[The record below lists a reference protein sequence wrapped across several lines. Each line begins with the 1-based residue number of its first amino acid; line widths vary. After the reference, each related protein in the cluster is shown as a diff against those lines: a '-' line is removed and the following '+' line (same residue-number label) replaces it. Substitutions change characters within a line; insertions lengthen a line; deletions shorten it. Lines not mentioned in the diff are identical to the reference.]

1 VRLRANRTHAS
12 DLRGVARMAID
23 ATEGVAGIVE
33 RMHRTIQLRPLPLG
47 KAKADTTRGITGFV
61 YRRVR
66 GGMRLV
72 GHGIDATLAPLIA
85 LLPEGESTPA
95 RDAFLSA
102 VNGVF
107 GDYLARTDNPLALEM
122 ELRLA
127 GRRIEPGD
135 PSSAF
140 AAGPEAAPTGRLLL
154 LVHGLCMNDRQWTR
168 NGHDHGAALAAE
180 LGFTPLYLRYN
191 TGLRIA
197 ANGQALADLLET
209 VLRNWPRPV
218 QELAILGHSMGGLVA
233 RSACH
238 HARAAEHAWTKHLR
252 KLVFLGTPH
261 HGAPLERGGH
271 RLDFVMDLSPYSA
284 PFTQIGRMRS
294 AGIQDLRH
302 GSLTTDPDDFVPLP
316 EDVHCYAAAAT
327 LAEKRGVVAERL
339 LGDGLVPLD
348 SALGRH
354 ADPARTLALPKQRQ
368 WVGYGMGHLELLSR
382 PEVYAQLSR
391 WLRNHSQ
398 AGDALPQMG

>member
-1 VRLRANRTHAS
+1 MPAPNRTHFS
-12 DLRGVARMAID
+12 DLRGIARMAVD

-47 KAKADTTRGITGFV
+47 KAKAGPTRGITGFV

-72 GHGIDATLAPLIA
+72 GHGIDASLAPFAA
-85 LLPEGESTPA
+85 LLPEGETTPA
-95 RDAFLSA
+95 RDAFVSA
-102 VNGVF
+102 LNGVH
-107 GDYLARTDNPLALEM
+107 GDYLARTGNPLALQM
-122 ELRLA
+122 ELRLR
-127 GRRIEPGD
+127 GRRID
-135 PSSAF
+135 PENPWREF
-140 AAGPEAAPTGRLLL
+140 AAEAVAAPTGRLLL
-154 LVHGLCMNDRQWTR
+154 LVHGLCLNDRHWTR
-168 NGHDHGAALAAE
+168 NGHDHGAALADEA
-180 LGFTPLYLRYN
+180 GFTPLYLRYN

-197 ANGQALADLLET
+197 ANGRSLAVLLECL
-209 VLRNWPRPV
+209 LRHWPRPV
-218 QELAILGHSMGGLVA
+218 QELVILGHSMGGLVA

-238 HARAAEHAWTKHLR
+238 HGRAAEHGWLEHLR

-271 RLDFVMDLSPYSA
+271 RLDFLMGLSPYSA

-302 GSLTTDPDDFVPLP
+302 GSLTEDPDDVVPLP
-316 EDVHCYAAAAT
+316 EGVHCFAAAAT
-327 LAEKRGVVAERL
+327 LAERRSVVAERL
-339 LGDGLVPLD
+339 VGDGLVPLD

-354 ADPARTLALPKQRQ
+354 TDPARTLALPKQRQ
-368 WVGYGMGHLELLSR
+368 WIGFGMGHLELLSR

-391 WLRNHSQ
+391 WLARH
-398 AGDALPQMG
+398 A